1 MPKADMN
8 TTLLMRRHE
17 VIYIGGL
24 KPVLLTASSSFP
36 FLFVKAISVTKLK
49 HGTCVMTC
57 CSFSIILVSMWI
69 LFLNVDYLIFVFV
82 GNCLLPL
89 VAQISLMIDEWLL
102 NLSTPLRMGF
112 FFGGNQRSSRTSPA
126 SAIRL
131 YRRDGEAGVVYICI
145 WCFQFI
151 V

>member
-69 LFLNVDYLIFVFV
+69 LFLNVDYLIFVCV

-112 FFGGNQRSSRTSPA
+112 F
-126 SAIRL
+126 L
-131 YRRDGEAGVVYICI
+131 GVINGVHGPHLHQPSGYIGSCSEL
-145 WCFQFI
+145 WL
-151 V
+151 